1 MPIGL
6 LDAAEKGGRICDRAA
21 RRHLGEPRRRSVFS
35 PPVRACLSKGAQ
47 RDYRTA
53 AKINQRSS
61 TAGIGITKQA
71 HGILPRIAELDAFMT
86 PSRQRRIIEVH
97 PEISF
102 HQLAG
107 GKAMRHPKSEKA
119 GLDERRRIL
128 QRALGTR
135 IDLEQLRAVSPRP
148 AKDDVLDAIAAAWTA
163 KRKAEGLAIGI
174 PEKPPRD
181 RTGLRMEIWA

>member
-1 MPIGL
+1 MS
-6 LDAAEKGGRICDRAA
+6 AAT
-21 RRHLGEPRRRSVFS
+21 RRST
-35 PPVRACLSKGAQ
+35 G
-47 RDYRTA
+47 D
-53 AKINQRSS
+53 
-61 TAGIGITKQA
+61 
-71 HGILPRIAELDAFMT
+71 E
-86 PSRQRRIIEVH
+86 E
-97 PEISF
+97 EISF

-107 GKAMRHPKSEKA
+107 GKSMRHPKSEKA

-135 IDLEQLRAVSPRP
+135 IDLEQLRAVSPRS

-174 PEKPPRD
+174 PEKPPKD